1 MTDDQL
7 LAELKQNACL
17 DLVKLYHANPRASL
31 YALLERLYQL
41 RQQHQLTTR
50 ISPFI
55 SEIESITQGLQPGQ
69 ISAERFAEICQA
81 LDLNQRAHKMSRFI
95 LTQDNHSAFA
105 KPVDLVMFGD
115 SITEWGPWHDALPN
129 IPLSNR
135 GLAGDTTAG
144 MVQRLETTT
153 LHQPK
158 LVCVMAGINDLAQG
172 YSVEHISHNYAKMV
186 DFWCAQDIEVWVQS
200 TLYVGERMA
209 ALNPKVTQLNQQLQQ
224 MCEQKQVRFLD
235 LNQVICP
242 QQVLPLDSSC
252 DDLHLNSTAYKKW
265 LHTLTPLLAQAL

>member
-17 DLVKLYHANPRASL
+17 DLVKLYHANPQASL

-55 SEIESITQGLQPGQ
+55 SEIESITQGLQPEQ

-115 SITEWGPWHDALPN
+115 SITEWG
-129 IPLSNR
+129 
-135 GLAGDTTAG
+135 GLG
-144 MVQRLETTT
+144 MMPCLT
-153 LHQPK
+153 
-158 LVCVMAGINDLAQG
+158 
-172 YSVEHISHNYAKMV
+172 SH
-186 DFWCAQDIEVWVQS
+186 
-200 TLYVGERMA
+200 
-209 ALNPKVTQLNQQLQQ
+209 
-224 MCEQKQVRFLD
+224 
-235 LNQVICP
+235 
-242 QQVLPLDSSC
+242 
-252 DDLHLNSTAYKKW
+252 
-265 LHTLTPLLAQAL
+265 